1 MRVTAALAS
10 VVGAILIGA
19 PVAMADPTTQAPAPA
34 PEAAAPAADAPEAE
48 GEEDP
53 AYWEE
58 VICRAGPRAASRLRS
73 RQRICQT
80 RAAWRDH
87 ELQLEEEARAM
98 QTRDRIQPREP
109 GT

>member
-10 VVGAILIGA
+10 IVGAILIGA
-19 PVAMADPTTQAPAPA
+19 PVAMADPATQAPA
-34 PEAAAPAADAPEAE
+34 PEAAPPAADAPEAE

-58 VICRAGPRAASRLRS
+58 VVCRAGPRAASRLRS

-80 RAAWRDH
+80 RAAWREH
-87 ELQLEEEARAM
+87 ELQLEEDAREM
-98 QTRDRIQPREP
+98 QTRDRFQPPTP
-109 GT
+109 G

>member
-10 VVGAILIGA
+10 IVGAILISA
-19 PVAMADPTTQAPAPA
+19 PVAMADPVTQAPA
-34 PEAAAPAADAPEAE
+34 PEAAPPAEAPQAEA
-48 GEEDP
+48 EEDP

-73 RQRICQT
+73 RERICQT
-80 RAAWRDH
+80 RAAWREH
-87 ELQLEEEARAM
+87 ELQLEENAREM

-109 GT
+109 GM